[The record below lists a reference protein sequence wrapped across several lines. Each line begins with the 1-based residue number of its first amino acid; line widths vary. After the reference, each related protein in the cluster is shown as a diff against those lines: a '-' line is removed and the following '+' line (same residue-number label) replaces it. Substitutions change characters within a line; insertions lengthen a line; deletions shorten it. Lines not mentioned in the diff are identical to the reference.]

1 MANDRRQNIS
11 TVQSRLAI
19 VQDPLRRKLID
30 NNLYWISKATDC
42 IRLKVKKSYEG
53 DAVAYV
59 VEKTDV
65 VSVVLPPLTD
75 VPYRKIKIDE
85 QSRKWQLTSLVSL
98 FEDGEQSKIFS
109 VQIPHEF
116 DIDVGDL
123 LFVIMIDPAQ
133 KFPIII
139 PIQVTELL
147 GTFGGQ
153 MIIMNKFA
161 ATIPTDNFPEEIV
174 ATIQDMAQ
182 RRLRLGF

>member
-30 NNLYWISKATDC
+30 NTLYWISKATDC
-42 IRLKVKKSYEG
+42 IRIKLKKSYEG
-53 DAVAYV
+53 DTTAFM

-65 VSVVLPPLTD
+65 VSVVLPPLND
-75 VPYRKIKIDE
+75 VPYRKIKIDGE
-85 QSRKWQLTSLVSL
+85 SRKWQLTSLVSM
-98 FEDGEQSKIFS
+98 FEEGEQKEKFS

-174 ATIQDMAQ
+174 ATIQDMAE
-182 RRLRLGF
+182 RRLKLGF